1 MSSPIQR
8 KLYALRR
15 SSYWYASPCEVSA
28 YAIPRIP
35 KGRWSLR
42 NCANKQLSPG
52 GQGRVDERRFWN
64 QQSNAITYPLPTL
77 GLLNKIPL
85 ASSTLDKGGR
95 RKLWKKKEKKGLS
108 SPKLRLQFTGRKK
121 STTTRHRSLLVR
133 PMPLIRISSSALMR
147 RISLNASRSMLIC
160 SPGMSIGIRRLIPAT
175 PLSGSGLSAES

>member
-8 KLYALRR
+8 KLYALEDLATGTLLRARCPPTQSLAFPKDAGACATAQISNYRR
-15 SSYWYASPCEVSA
+15 EGEAESMNADF
-28 YAIPRIP
+28 
-35 KGRWSLR
+35 GT
-42 NCANKQLSPG
+42 NK
-52 GQGRVDERRFWN
+52 
-64 QQSNAITYPLPTL
+64 ATTYPLPTACH
-77 GLLNKIPL
+77 LNKIRL
-85 ASSTLDKGGR
+85 ASSTLGKGGR

-121 STTTRHRSLLVR
+121 TTTTRHRSLLVR